1 MYGIFET
8 FGLIKYLYQAI
19 LNLLNSIAFNING
32 ISVSYLGLML
42 SFIFLSMVISI
53 FWKGAKG

>member
-1 MYGIFET
+1 MSGIFET
-8 FGLIKYLYQAI
+8 FGMIKYLYQVI
-19 LNLLNSIAFNING
+19 FNHLNSVVFNING
-32 ISVSYLGLML
+32 VSVSYLSIIL